1 MEQQPLY
8 YAQTPVGYPPTYSAM
23 PVASTKGSTNQA
35 GDPTELQHSGASVHH
50 GLHPNLAPSGNF
62 PGPPRTRS
70 WAHTSCCHGHHQLS
84 FHGKSIKIDH
94 APTCCLTPCA
104 GCETTTV
111 FPVDSVSYIESSSSA
126 TSKDFF
132 WFVFYLI
139 LFSACIG
146 ISFAF
151 IPYRASDPDYLIAVA
166 ITLWTVGG
174 FLGIITLVYLGLACR
189 FSICK
194 YSSHLLG
201 AVVVLLSISVSTLD
215 FSEKGTLSCCLA
227 TMTKFST
234 LLKKL

>member
-1 MEQQPLY
+1 MEQQQLFHGHPG
-8 YAQTPVGYPPTYSAM
+8 GYPVPTYSAL
-23 PVASTKGSTNQA
+23 PVASTKGSTNHV
-35 GDPTELQHSGASVHH
+35 GEPLELQHNSPVHH
-50 GLHPNLAPSGNF
+50 GLHHPP
-62 PGPPRTRS
+62 PGGSFSLPPKSKS

-139 LFSACIG
+139 AFSACIG

-151 IPYRASDPDYLIAVA
+151 IPYSSSDPDYLIAVA
-166 ITLWTVGG
+166 ITLWTVGT

-189 FSICK
+189 FSICQ
-194 YSSHLLG
+194 YSSHLTSQK
-201 AVVVLLSISVSTLD
+201 LLLFTCP
-215 FSEKGTLSCCLA
+215 FPC
-227 TMTKFST
+227 
-234 LLKKL
+234 